1 MYTPGLNL
9 DASIGVAEAFD
20 FTRAPAGRV
29 TYNIVMRLLLALVL
43 LTLLPALTNAADKP
57 VEFEIKNEFAFDRG
71 ITLISHS
78 LSLSGKARLLGPDG
92 KDIACAYDT
101 KAKKLLFLD
110 KLKAGEI
117 KKYQVLNE
125 APKAALPK
133 WATKSIKDEFEAKLG
148 KETVKC
154 QGGQVEN
161 GLLRVK
167 VFRNDELRA
176 EVEITTL
183 KGGYKFRCNPLG
195 NAVGC
200 IDDAKYASELQD
212 LVNKGGGAHPQLM
225 NVYMGV
231 PTKIEF
237 IEPNAFQRTIKVAC
251 KPFAVK
257 ANKETPEI
265 VSEASMEITLTW
277 GSAIVEIKSHR
288 KVAKTYYNHN
298 GVFLNEFYLPQM
310 PVDISVDGAAE
321 VVNVKAELIAGG
333 ALDTKCKKFM
343 LLQSSEGKHATLICV
358 PDFEKLGIE
367 GPKFSA
373 FQDRMM
379 TVISQSWHQGWKPIE
394 IKAQDYDDKL
404 VIVADIAA
412 TLGEAKKYGDWAAE
426 IEKPLA

>member
-1 MYTPGLNL
+1 
-9 DASIGVAEAFD
+9 
-20 FTRAPAGRV
+20 
-29 TYNIVMRLLLALVL
+29 MRSLLALVL
-43 LTLLPALTNAADKP
+43 LSLLPALTNAADKP

-71 ITLISHS
+71 VTLISHS

-101 KAKKLLFLD
+101 KSKKLLFLD
-110 KLKAGEI
+110 RLKAGEI

-125 APKAALPK
+125 AAKAALPK
-133 WATKSIKDEFEAKLG
+133 WTTKTIKDEFEAKLG

-237 IEPNAFQRTIKVAC
+237 TEPNAFQRTIKVAC

-277 GSAIVEIKSHR
+277 DSAIVEIKSHR
-288 KVAKTYYNHN
+288 KVAKAYYNHN

-343 LLQSSEGKHATLICV
+343 LLQSSEGKRATLICV

-373 FQDRMM
+373 FKDRMM

-412 TLGEAKKYGDWAAE
+412 TLTEAKKYGDWAAE

>member
-1 MYTPGLNL
+1 
-9 DASIGVAEAFD
+9 
-20 FTRAPAGRV
+20 
-29 TYNIVMRLLLALVL
+29 MRSLFALVL

-57 VEFEIKNEFAFDRG
+57 VEFEIKNELTFDRG
-71 ITLISHS
+71 VTLISRS

-110 KLKAGEI
+110 TLKAGET
-117 KKYQVLNE
+117 KKYKVLNE
-125 APKAALPK
+125 APKMALPK
-133 WATKSIKDEFEAKLG
+133 WTTKTLKDEFEAKLG

-176 EVEITTL
+176 EVEITTP

-195 NAVGC
+195 SAVGC
-200 IDDAKYASELQD
+200 IDDAKYAQELQD

-225 NVYMGV
+225 NIYMGV
-231 PTKIEF
+231 PTKVEF
-237 IEPNAFQRTIKVAC
+237 TEPNAFQRTIKVAC

-265 VSEASMEITLTW
+265 VSEANMAITLTW
-277 GSAIVEIKSHR
+277 GSPVVEIKSHR

-298 GVFLNEFYLPQM
+298 GVFLNEFYLPQL
-310 PVDISVDGAAE
+310 PVDISVDGAADA
-321 VVNVKAELIAGG
+321 VNVKAELIAGG

-343 LLQSSEGKHATLICV
+343 LLRSSEGKHATLIGV

-379 TVISQSWHQGWKPIE
+379 TVISQSWHQGWKAIE

-412 TLGEAKKYGDWAAE
+412 TLTEAKKYSDWSAE
-426 IEKPLA
+426 IERTIE

>member
-1 MYTPGLNL
+1 
-9 DASIGVAEAFD
+9 
-20 FTRAPAGRV
+20 
-29 TYNIVMRLLLALVL
+29 MRLLLALVL

-71 ITLISHS
+71 VTLVSHS

-110 KLKAGEI
+110 KLKAGET

-133 WATKSIKDEFEAKLG
+133 WMTKTIKDEFEAKLG

-167 VFRNDELRA
+167 VFRNDELRS

-225 NVYMGV
+225 NIYMGV
-231 PTKIEF
+231 PTKVEF
-237 IEPNAFQRTIKVAC
+237 TEPNAFQRTIKVAC

-265 VSEASMEITLTW
+265 VSETGMEITLTW

-298 GVFLNEFYLPQM
+298 GVFLNEFYLPQL

-333 ALDTKCKKFM
+333 AADTKCKKFM

-358 PDFEKLGIE
+358 PDFERLGIE

-373 FQDRMM
+373 FKDRMM

-394 IKAQDYDDKL
+394 IIAQDYDDKL
-404 VIVADIAA
+404 VIVCDIAA
-412 TLGEAKKYGDWAAE
+412 TLTEAKKYGDWAAE
-426 IEKPLA
+426 IEKPLD

>member
-1 MYTPGLNL
+1 ML
-9 DASIGVAEAFD
+9 A
-20 FTRAPAGRV
+20 RAPARRTG
-29 TYNIVMRLLLALVL
+29 YNIVMRSLLALLL

-57 VEFEIKNEFAFDRG
+57 VEFEIKNEFAFERG
-71 ITLISHS
+71 ITLISHP

-133 WATKSIKDEFEAKLG
+133 WATKTIKDEFEAKLG
-148 KETVKC
+148 KETLKC

-183 KGGYKFRCNPLG
+183 KGVYKFRCNPLG

-200 IDDAKYASELQD
+200 IDDAKYASELQE

-225 NVYMGV
+225 NIYMGV

-237 IEPNAFQRTIKVAC
+237 TEPNAFQRTIKVAC

-265 VSEASMEITLTW
+265 VSEANMEITLTW
-277 GSAIVEIKSHR
+277 GSPLVEIKSHR

-298 GVFLNEFYLPQM
+298 GVFLNEFYLPQL
-310 PVDISVDGAAE
+310 PVDISVDGPAE
-321 VVNVKAELIAGG
+321 AVNVKAELIAGG

-343 LLQSSEGKHATLICV
+343 LLRSSEGKHATLICV

-373 FQDRMM
+373 FKDRMM

-412 TLGEAKKYGDWAAE
+412 TLGETKKYGDWAAE
-426 IEKPLA
+426 IEKAVD

>member
-1 MYTPGLNL
+1 
-9 DASIGVAEAFD
+9 
-20 FTRAPAGRV
+20 
-29 TYNIVMRLLLALVL
+29 MRLLLALVL

-71 ITLISHS
+71 VTLVSHS

-110 KLKAGEI
+110 KLKAGET

-133 WATKSIKDEFEAKLG
+133 WMTKTIKDEFEAKLG

-183 KGGYKFRCNPLG
+183 KGSYKFRCNPLG

-225 NVYMGV
+225 NIYMGV
-231 PTKIEF
+231 PTKVEF
-237 IEPNAFQRTIKVAC
+237 TEPNAFQRTIKVAC

-265 VSEASMEITLTW
+265 VSEASMEITMTW

-298 GVFLNEFYLPQM
+298 GVFLNEFYLHQL
-310 PVDISVDGAAE
+310 PVDVFTDGETEAKKLSTE
-321 VVNVKAELIAGG
+321 IIAGG
-333 ALDTKCKKFM
+333 AADTKCKKFM
-343 LLQSSEGKHATLICV
+343 LVKSGDGKQATLISV

-373 FQDRMM
+373 FKDRMM

-394 IKAQDYDDKL
+394 IKAQDYDDRML
-404 VIVADIAA
+404 IVADIAA
-412 TLGEAKKYGDWAAE
+412 TLTEAKKYGDWAAE
-426 IEKPLA
+426 IEKPLD

>member
-1 MYTPGLNL
+1 MR
-9 DASIGVAEAFD
+9 AFL
-20 FTRAPAGRV
+20 A
-29 TYNIVMRLLLALVL
+29 IVV
-43 LTLLPALTNAADKP
+43 LTLLPALSNAADKP
-57 VEFEIKNEFAFDRG
+57 IEFEIKNELAFDRG
-71 ITLISHS
+71 ITLIAHS
-78 LSLSGKARLLGPDG
+78 LELSGKARLLGPDG
-92 KDIACAYDT
+92 KEIACAYDA

-110 KLKAGEI
+110 TLKAGEAR
-117 KKYQVLNE
+117 KYKVLNE
-125 APKAALPK
+125 APKQALPK
-133 WATKSIKDEFEAKLG
+133 WATKTLKDEFEAKIG

-167 VFRNDELRA
+167 AFRNDELRA

-200 IDDAKYASELQD
+200 IDDAKYAAELEE
-212 LVNKGGGAHPQLM
+212 VIAKGGGSHPQLM
-225 NVYMGV
+225 NVYMGF
-231 PTKIEF
+231 PTKVEF
-237 IEPNAFQRTIKVAC
+237 KEPNAFQRKMVVTC
-251 KPFAVK
+251 RPFAVK

-277 GSAIVEIKSHR
+277 GTPVVEIKSHR

-298 GVFLNEFYLPQM
+298 GVFLNEFYLHQL
-310 PVDISVDGAAE
+310 PVEVSTDGEAETKKLTAE
-321 VVNVKAELIAGG
+321 VIAGG
-333 ALDTKCKKFM
+333 AADTQCKKFM
-343 LLQSSEGKHATLICV
+343 LVRSNEGKQATLICV

-373 FQDRMM
+373 FKDRMM

-404 VIVADIAA
+404 VIVCDIGA
-412 TLGEAKKYGDWAAE
+412 TLTESKKYGDLAAE
-426 IEKPLA
+426 IEKPVE